1 MDKRLIIAA
10 TLIIAGCTCPKESF
24 VTDPADCVSTLN
36 GTLSEYLL
44 SNGNTY
50 PATAV
55 PWGMNFWTPVT
66 GTMGDGWAYRYD
78 AHTIRGFKQTH
89 QPSPWI
95 NDYGQFAIMPVRDAS
110 LVDQDARQSWFS
122 HKSETARPYYYQVYL
137 ADHDINVELS
147 PSDRAAAFRFT
158 FPESETSGIIVDAY
172 DKGSYLKVIPEENAV
187 VGYTTKNSGGVPANF
202 RNWFVLKFDKPFESW
217 KLYDGKTRCRGNEVE
232 GFHALAS
239 ISFKTVRGEKV
250 NVRAASSFISMDQAL
265 LNLSEVEGKS
275 FDRVKE
281 EARDLWNETLGRI
294 QIAGGTVEQ
303 HRTFYSCLYRSLL
316 FPHKLFEVDA
326 QGRIMHYS
334 PYNGQVMEGY
344 MYTGTGFWDTFRA
357 LFPLLNL
364 VYPSTARQIQEA
376 LANIAVESD
385 FLPEWS
391 SPGHRGCMVGNNS
404 ASVVADAIVKGIT
417 PEDKWQV
424 LYDRIVY
431 GTEHVLAEANS
442 SGRLGHEYYN
452 SIGYVPYDAG
462 IHENVARTLEYAY
475 DDWCILQIAK
485 KLNRPQEELD
495 KWEARSRNWMN
506 VFDASSNLMRGR
518 NLDGSFQ
525 EPFSPYKWGDAFTE
539 GNAWHYTWSVFHD
552 VEGLKE
558 AMGGTEAFTAM
569 LDSVFV
575 VPPVY
580 DDSYYGFRIHEITEM
595 QVANMGNYA
604 HGNQPAQHLLYL
616 YDWTDTPWKGQKH
629 IREVMDRL
637 YSAAPDGYCG
647 DEDNGQ
653 TSAWYIFSALG
664 FYPVCPASD
673 EYAIGTPYF
682 PHARILLENGK
693 TLDITAHN
701 ARKGSSSLDCYIG
714 KIQVNGREYKSNFL
728 NYSDL
733 ISGATIEYTMVDTP
747 EQGKN

>member
-1 MDKRLIIAA
+1 ML
-10 TLIIAGCTCPKESF
+10 
-24 VTDPADCVSTLN
+24 
-36 GTLSEYLL
+36 
-44 SNGNTY
+44 
-50 PATAV
+50 
-55 PWGMNFWTPVT
+55 
-66 GTMGDGWAYRYD
+66 
-78 AHTIRGFKQTH
+78 
-89 QPSPWI
+89 
-95 NDYGQFAIMPVRDAS
+95 
-110 LVDQDARQSWFS
+110 
-122 HKSETARPYYYQVYL
+122 
-137 ADHDINVELS
+137 
-147 PSDRAAAFRFT
+147 FR
-158 FPESETSGIIVDAY
+158 S
-172 DKGSYLKVIPEENAV
+172 
-187 VGYTTKNSGGVPANF
+187 
-202 RNWFVLKFDKPFESW
+202 
-217 KLYDGKTRCRGNEVE
+217 
-232 GFHALAS
+232 
-239 ISFKTVRGEKV
+239 
-250 NVRAASSFISMDQAL
+250 
-265 LNLSEVEGKS
+265 
-275 FDRVKE
+275 
-281 EARDLWNETLGRI
+281 
-294 QIAGGTVEQ
+294 
-303 HRTFYSCLYRSLL
+303 
-316 FPHKLFEVDA
+316 
-326 QGRIMHYS
+326 
-334 PYNGQVMEGY
+334 
-344 MYTGTGFWDTFRA
+344 
-357 LFPLLNL
+357 
-364 VYPSTARQIQEA
+364 
-376 LANIAVESD
+376 
-385 FLPEWS
+385 
-391 SPGHRGCMVGNNS
+391 
-404 ASVVADAIVKGIT
+404 
-417 PEDKWQV
+417 
-424 LYDRIVY
+424 
-431 GTEHVLAEANS
+431 
-442 SGRLGHEYYN
+442 
-452 SIGYVPYDAG
+452 
-462 IHENVARTLEYAY
+462 TLEYAY

-733 ISGATIEYTMVDTP
+733 IGGATIEYTMVDTP